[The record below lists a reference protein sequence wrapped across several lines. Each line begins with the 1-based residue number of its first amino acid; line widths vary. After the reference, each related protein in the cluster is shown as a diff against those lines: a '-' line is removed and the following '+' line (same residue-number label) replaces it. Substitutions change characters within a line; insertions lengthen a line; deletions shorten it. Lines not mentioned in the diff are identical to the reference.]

1 MTRDDLLELLP
12 IEVKGL
18 SRYLAED
25 DYENAIN
32 DASNE
37 TGWLF
42 PITGSDVKQTSFMEY
57 WIKSR
62 AKRHLFFYLM
72 SESAHKFK
80 YDVISLNQR
89 FDHYALIL
97 KKMDED
103 WAKFVEENP
112 ELFISGDPASWFC
125 TKIDAGFAYDEFG
138 NDVTYDPMLPVIA
151 SGQE

>member
-1 MTRDDLLELLP
+1 MTRDELLDLLP

-18 SRYLAED
+18 SRYLADE

-37 TGWLF
+37 SGWSF
-42 PITGSDVKQTSFMEY
+42 PIAGGDPKQTSIMEY
-57 WIKSR
+57 WIKNR

-97 KKMDED
+97 KTMDAQ
-103 WAKFVEENP
+103 WADFTAENP
-112 ELFISGDPASWFC
+112 ELFLTGDPASWFC
-125 TKIDAGFAYDEFG
+125 TKIDAGFAYDEAG
-138 NDVTYDPMLPVIA
+138 NDITYDPNIRVNA